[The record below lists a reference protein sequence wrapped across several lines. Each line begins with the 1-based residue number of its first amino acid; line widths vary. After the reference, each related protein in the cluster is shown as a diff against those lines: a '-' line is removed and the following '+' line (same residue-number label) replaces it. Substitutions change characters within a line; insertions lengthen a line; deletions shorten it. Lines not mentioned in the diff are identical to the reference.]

1 MDWEGKQY
9 QFKAY
14 YFAPMLPFPFLHCSL
29 FVIRSYTGEIPG
41 SSHFSVKVVKP
52 KQKVVTDVVAS
63 FPTAH

>member
-29 FVIRSYTGEIPG
+29 FVIRSYTGEIP
-41 SSHFSVKVVKP
+41 SISQPRYTVEF
-52 KQKVVTDVVAS
+52 Q
-63 FPTAH
+63 

>member
-29 FVIRSYTGEIPG
+29 FVIRSYTGEIP
-41 SSHFSVKVVKP
+41 SISQLRYTVEV
-52 KQKVVTDVVAS
+52 Q
-63 FPTAH
+63 